1 MFGNIGKIFKGA
13 ISNAATWVGSAIG
26 GAVGGPT
33 GSKIGGA
40 IGGKIATSLMTKKP
54 GHGQWA
60 PIDTS
65 VAPPQLGEYSMST
78 YKMSD
83 ASAPDIKI
91 LHFVMSISVAA
102 VFWDSFNA
110 SSLSNRCKAT
120 IRNLSIPQC
129 CFDSW
134 SS

>member
-13 ISNAATWVGSAIG
+13 ISNAATWVGSAIS

-33 GSKIGGA
+33 GSKIGGT

-83 ASAPDIKI
+83 ASAPDIKMKTVDADT
-91 LHFVMSISVAA
+91 L
-102 VFWDSFNA
+102 NA
-110 SSLSNRCKAT
+110 EWEYRLTKGL
-120 IRNLSIPQC
+120 RNQNLFS
-129 CFDSW
+129 
-134 SS
+134 